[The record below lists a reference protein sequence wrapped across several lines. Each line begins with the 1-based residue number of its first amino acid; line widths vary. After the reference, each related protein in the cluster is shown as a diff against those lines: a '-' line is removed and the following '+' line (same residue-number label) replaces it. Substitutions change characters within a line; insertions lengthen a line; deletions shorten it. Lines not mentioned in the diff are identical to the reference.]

1 MRRCT
6 PRCPQT
12 HVQELLELTDERYRA
27 VISARAGCINSGL
40 LCQQVLAHLEVRY
53 PHRFR
58 YFDRTNVDRVVVGD
72 GQAVLHAGGHQVIA
86 DRAVLCTNGFVDH
99 VVEDANGSPILLA
112 DDQQITGR
120 VAYMTAF
127 FEDEPRTPAALS
139 YIRNAVIGGET
150 PYVYVTRRTYD
161 RSDRTV
167 TLTCMGGPE
176 YPFHDPVY
184 ARDAPFPGPLLQA
197 MDDEV
202 RPYAQPARPPG
213 ERYDFHWHGLMGY
226 NDSGIRVIGAHP
238 RHPRLLYN
246 LGCNG

>member
-1 MRRCT
+1 
-6 PRCPQT
+6 
-12 HVQELLELTDERYRA
+12 
-27 VISARAGCINSGL
+27 
-40 LCQQVLAHLEVRY
+40 
-53 PHRFR
+53 
-58 YFDRTNVDRVVVGD
+58 
-72 GQAVLHAGGHQVIA
+72 
-86 DRAVLCTNGFVDH
+86 
-99 VVEDANGSPILLA
+99 
-112 DDQQITGR
+112 
-120 VAYMTAF
+120 MTAF

-226 NDSGIRVIGAHP
+226 NESGIRVIGAHP
-238 RHPRLLYN
+238 ATRACSTTSAVTELDFSIHPRRRPHSSESLRSPARPEHLRPT
-246 LGCNG
+246 LTSACR